1 MTREEKKIKNY
12 LNGDKKIVNS
22 KSVGSGNYS
31 MLDNCFKM
39 LLRTKTNKSA
49 IKSPF

>member
-1 MTREEKKIKNY
+1 MY
-12 LNGDKKIVNS
+12 AKKIVKS
-22 KSVGSGNYS
+22 KSVGIGNYS
-31 MLDNCFKM
+31 ILDNFFKM